1 VDFHIL
7 GPLEVVGDDGEPLP
21 LRGGR
26 QRTLVALLA
35 LQANEAVSADRLIEA
50 LWSGHPPDSALTGL
64 QGYVSELR
72 KLLGRE
78 RIETRPSGYLLR
90 LADEE
95 LDAARFERML
105 AAGRAGEAAA
115 LEQALMLWRGE
126 PLPELVDEPAARA
139 ELARLKELHMA
150 ALEERAEAELSAGRH
165 AELVPE
171 LERLL
176 ASNPLRERLRYL
188 LMLAL
193 YRSGRQV
200 EALDCYRHGRQ
211 LLADE
216 LGLEPGRMLQELERA
231 ILRQDAALEP
241 PEEPEPADVRMSR
254 RQDRRTVTVVFCD
267 LVDSTSLGEELD
279 PEALRRLLAGYYRLA
294 SEVLARHGGTVEKV
308 IGDAVVAVFGV
319 PQLHDDDALR
329 AVRAAVEL
337 RGRLEELNRPLE
349 LKGRIAV
356 AVRIGIN
363 SGEVFAAGV
372 GGREPMVTGDAVNL
386 AARLEQM
393 AAPGE
398 IVLGAATVGLVGD
411 AVRVDPLMLAL
422 RGKSQPV
429 EAARLLELDSSA
441 PSMVRGLDAT
451 FVGRERELAALR
463 DILAGVT
470 RARSCQLCIL
480 VGPPGM
486 GKSRLAREFADEIT
500 GTATV
505 AAGRCLSYG
514 ESITYS
520 PLRETV
526 RELTGGEPR
535 EWIKARLTAEAGATA
550 IAERVMA
557 AIGEGEAGAKP
568 EETFWAFRKVFEALA
583 EERPL
588 VLIIDDIHWAEPTL
602 LDLLEHLV
610 GLSAG
615 APIMLLC
622 LARPELFENRP
633 EWGVPHPN
641 RAVLSLPPLAD
652 DQSRALVE
660 RLERAQTLPERAR
673 VRAIVA
679 AEGNPLFL
687 EQLVAFESEGGS
699 AVMPPSIR
707 VLLAA
712 RIDQLPHGERAV
724 LERAAIEGREF
735 ERAAV
740 AELLPAGERTKLD
753 ERLLNLVR
761 KDFIHPGRA
770 GGQTVDAFGFR
781 HILVREAAYEAM
793 TKDLRAEL
801 HERYADWLELGRGE
815 DEIVGYHLE
824 QAVRYRRAV
833 APTGEQPSDLAV
845 RAAERLGS
853 AGRIALKRG
862 DIRGAVSLLSRAAAL
877 PPPDTPSRLQLLPD
891 LAEALS
897 SVGELARADE
907 VLTEAA
913 ERAAA
918 AEDIRTSWRAQLQWT
933 WLRFQTD
940 PSVEVAGVLNDAM
953 AVVAEFERVHDD
965 RALAHAWHLIAWVHM
980 TYGRLPA
987 LAEALRRGRQH
998 AQAASDAMTEEDL
1011 AVIALLVGPTGP
1023 FPIRRVISDAEAEMA
1038 RAKTGGSRRV
1048 EGAALLV
1055 LAMCSAFD
1063 GRFDQARQLLSAATS
1078 IDVELGG
1085 GRGSGFQ
1092 YTPAGMIEL
1101 LAGDTMRAEQELRTG
1116 YKTLRERG
1124 DTWFLCGVA
1133 AELADVLWL
1142 QGRDDEAFDLT
1153 QVSEETA
1160 GKNVLVAQMMW
1171 RGARAKVLA
1180 RRGEA
1185 EKAEALARE
1194 GVAIIK
1200 QTDYVLYH
1208 ADALTDLAEVLR
1220 LHDRF
1225 EEATRAA
1232 DEARRLYEQKGNVVA
1247 ARKVEALMEELSAL
1261 TPAEGF

>member
-1 VDFHIL
+1 LDVRIL
-7 GPLEVVGDDGEPLP
+7 GPLEVVSDDGEPLS

-26 QRTLVALLA
+26 QRTLLALLA

-50 LWSGHPPDSALTGL
+50 LWSGRPPESALTGL

-90 LADEE
+90 LADGE
-95 LDAARFERML
+95 LDAVRFERLL
-105 AAGRAGEAAA
+105 AAGRVGEAAA

-126 PLPELVDEPAARA
+126 PLPELADEPAAQP

-150 ALEERAEAELSAGRH
+150 ALEERAELELAAGRH

-200 EALDCYRHGRQ
+200 EALDCYRHGRR

-216 LGLEPGRMLQELERA
+216 LGLEPGRVLQELERA
-231 ILRQDAALEP
+231 ILRQDEALER
-241 PEEPEPADVRMSR
+241 PEERADVWMPGKH
-254 RQDRRTVTVVFCD
+254 DRRTVTVVFCD
-267 LVDSTSLGEELD
+267 LADSTSLGEELD
-279 PEALRRLLAGYYRLA
+279 PEALRRLLVEYYRTA
-294 SEVLARHGGTVEKV
+294 SEVLARHGGTVEKF
-308 IGDAVVAVFGV
+308 IGDAVVAIFGV

-329 AVRAAVEL
+329 AVRAALEL
-337 RGRLEELNRPLE
+337 RQRLEELNRPLE
-349 LKGRIAV
+349 LERRIAV

-363 SGEVFAAGV
+363 TGEVFAADT
-372 GGREPMVTGDAVNL
+372 GREAIVTGDAVNL
-386 AARLEQM
+386 AARLEQA

-398 IVLGAATVGLVGD
+398 IVLGAGTLRLVGD
-411 AVRVDPLMLAL
+411 AVRVDPLVLAL

-429 EAARLLELDSSA
+429 EAARLLELELRA
-441 PSMVRGLDAT
+441 PGMVRRLDAT

-463 DILAGVT
+463 DTIAGVS
-470 RARSCQLCIL
+470 RAQSCQLCIL
-480 VGPPGM
+480 VGPPGI
-486 GKSRLAREFADEIT
+486 GKSRLAREFADEIAA
-500 GTATV
+500 TATV

-514 ESITYS
+514 EAITYA
-520 PLRETV
+520 PLREIV
-526 RELTGGEPR
+526 RELTGGEPH
-535 EWIKARLTAEAGATA
+535 EWIKARLSAAAGAVA
-550 IAERVMA
+550 VGERVVA
-557 AIGEGEAGAKP
+557 AIGEGEGGAKP
-568 EETFWAFRKVFEALA
+568 EETFWAFRKLFEALA
-583 EERPL
+583 EQRPL

-602 LDLLEHLV
+602 LDLFEHLV

-615 APIMLLC
+615 APILLLC
-622 LARPELFENRP
+622 LARPELFEKRP
-633 EWGVPHPN
+633 EWGVPHSN
-641 RAVLSLPPLAD
+641 RAVFSLPPLAD

-660 RLERAQTLPERAR
+660 RLERAQTLPEQAR
-673 VRAIVA
+673 VRAIAA

-687 EQLVAFESEGGS
+687 EQLVAFEAEGGRT
-699 AVMPPSIR
+699 VMPPSIR

-712 RIDQLPHGERAV
+712 RIDRLPQGERAV
-724 LERAAIEGREF
+724 LELAAIEGRDF
-735 ERAAV
+735 QRAAL
-740 AELLPAGERTKLD
+740 AELLPAGERAKLD
-753 ERLLNLVR
+753 ERLLTLVR
-761 KDFIHPGRA
+761 KDFIHARRA
-770 GGQTVDAFGFR
+770 PGQTVDVFGFR

-793 TKDLRAEL
+793 TKDRRAEL
-801 HERYADWLELGRGE
+801 HERYADWLDPSGGDE
-815 DEIVGYHLE
+815 EIVGYHLE
-824 QAVRYRRAV
+824 QACRYRAEI
-833 APTGEQPSDLAV
+833 APTVEPPGHLAV

-853 AGRIALKRG
+853 AGRMALKRG
-862 DIRGAVSLLSRAAAL
+862 DIHGAVNLLSRAAAL
-877 PPPDTPSRLQLLPD
+877 PPPDAISRLELLPD

-907 VLTEAA
+907 VLAEAA

-918 AEDIRTSWRAQLQWT
+918 VEDIKTGWRAQLQRT
-933 WLRFQTD
+933 WLRLQAD
-940 PSVEVAGVLNDAM
+940 PSVEVAGVLGEAS
-953 AVVAEFERVHDD
+953 AAVAEFERVQDE

-980 TYGRLPA
+980 TYGRLSA
-987 LAEALRRGRQH
+987 LAEALDRGRQH
-998 AQAASDAMTEEDL
+998 AQAAGDVMTEEDL

-1023 FPIRRVISDAEAEMA
+1023 HPIRRVISDAEAELE
-1038 RAKTGGSRRV
+1038 RAQDRGSRRV

-1055 LAMCSAFD
+1055 LAVSAAFE
-1063 GRFDQARQLLSAATS
+1063 GRFDPARQLLAAATS
-1078 IDVELGG
+1078 IDEELGG

-1101 LAGDTMRAEQELRTG
+1101 LAGDTKRAERELRTG
-1116 YKTLRERG
+1116 YEMLLERG

-1153 QVSEETA
+1153 RLSEETA
-1160 GKNVLVAQMMW
+1160 GKNLFVAQMMW

-1180 RRGEA
+1180 RRGQTEEA
-1185 EKAEALARE
+1185 ETLARE

-1208 ADALTDLAEVLR
+1208 ADAFADLAEVLR
-1220 LHDRF
+1220 LQNQWQQAIGAAN
-1225 EEATRAA
+1225 EAC
-1232 DEARRLYEQKGNVVA
+1232 RLYEQKGNVVA
-1247 ARKVEALMEELSAL
+1247 ARKLRALVEELRAL
-1261 TPAEGF
+1261 TAAGTWGA